1 MYNRGMDEL
10 NLSSRAWFLWNN
22 SWGREAFDENGAGV
36 GREADTPME
45 VASLT
50 KIMTAMVV
58 LERRNLDEEVVITE
72 EMLAGLEEFAVI
84 GLTAGQVATVE
95 DLLYATMLP
104 SAGDAAQAL
113 AISTSGSIEEFVRL
127 MNQQAASL
135 GMKNT
140 HFSNPVGFDWW
151 VSAEGADGGSGESSD
166 ENSEVGAAEGSGEIR
181 NYSTAQDVA
190 MMLRWAL
197 QDERFREIFES
208 YEKEVPSI
216 GKVARKTFGVS
227 GASGASGAAVVPG
240 TGMIKG
246 GKTGFTNAAG
256 RCLAS
261 TAEVE
266 GTEYILVTLGAPAE
280 GAGHLEDAAEVYAAV
295 EAEYEP
301 VRLVTAGDVLVR
313 VPVEESPVKSLEFRA
328 GQDFVVALPNG
339 FRAEDLEY
347 SFEGHKGQTAVRR
360 DTVAGEPFGWWKIE
374 YDGSTLY
381 KGELAVQNNC
391 EQVANCVEMPE
402 FYNYGWVALGAGLT
416 AVLAGLTVWG
426 FWKGRRSRRKSKPT
440 KAAPWVGLA
449 ITVIFAAV
457 CGLVFWSWFAPA
469 GEVEVLRP
477 EVVRVS
483 ETGGEEG
490 SEASTGEDA
499 GTNGTGSETAGTGVA
514 SGGSA
519 GSTGSAGLAGGNCTT
534 GFGNLMLINPNFT
547 VGTEFI
553 TGRRGQLISVSQ
565 TYGIQEYH
573 AAGNGDNLMI
583 PEAAEHLNAMLAAY
597 RAENPGHE
605 MGTYSCFRARGTT
618 CGRLC
623 AATGASDHHTGLT
636 CDLIDLQYG
645 SVLNTDDYPA
655 HLEWQ
660 WLRANSYKYGFIDRF
675 PEEWAGGSMAEPL
688 NVDANGST
696 GLFETWHYRY
706 VGVTA
711 ATEIAT
717 GRYNNGRY
725 DSLEHYLKATGRVK
739 DLKGGVCE

>member
-1 MYNRGMDEL
+1 M
-10 NLSSRAWFLWNN
+10 
-22 SWGREAFDENGAGV
+22 
-36 GREADTPME
+36 
-45 VASLT
+45 
-50 KIMTAMVV
+50 
-58 LERRNLDEEVVITE
+58 
-72 EMLAGLEEFAVI
+72 
-84 GLTAGQVATVE
+84 
-95 DLLYATMLP
+95 
-104 SAGDAAQAL
+104 
-113 AISTSGSIEEFVRL
+113 
-127 MNQQAASL
+127 
-135 GMKNT
+135 
-140 HFSNPVGFDWW
+140 
-151 VSAEGADGGSGESSD
+151 
-166 ENSEVGAAEGSGEIR
+166 
-181 NYSTAQDVA
+181 
-190 MMLRWAL
+190 
-197 QDERFREIFES
+197 
-208 YEKEVPSI
+208 
-216 GKVARKTFGVS
+216 
-227 GASGASGAAVVPG
+227 
-240 TGMIKG
+240 
-246 GKTGFTNAAG
+246 
-256 RCLAS
+256 
-261 TAEVE
+261 
-266 GTEYILVTLGAPAE
+266 
-280 GAGHLEDAAEVYAAV
+280 
-295 EAEYEP
+295 
-301 VRLVTAGDVLVR
+301 RLVTAGDVLVR
-313 VPVEESPVKSLEFRA
+313 VPVEGSAVKALEFRA

-339 FRAEDLEY
+339 FRTENLEY
-347 SFEGHKGQTAVRR
+347 SFEGYEGQTAVRR

-381 KGELAVQNNC
+381 KKELVAQSGC
-391 EQVANCVEMPE
+391 ESIENCVEMPE

-426 FWKGRRSRRKSKPT
+426 FWKGRRSEQKSKLA
-440 KAAPWVGLA
+440 KAGPWIGLA
-449 ITVIFAAV
+449 ITAIFAVV
-457 CGLVFWSWFAPA
+457 CGLVFWSWFSPA
-469 GEVEVLRP
+469 GEVEVLRTEATRVETEENPIDNEEAP
-477 EVVRVS
+477 EEKTE
-483 ETGGEEG
+483 ETG
-490 SEASTGEDA
+490 A
-499 GTNGTGSETAGTGVA
+499 A

-519 GSTGSAGLAGGNCTT
+519 GSTGSAGLTGGNCTT

-553 TGRRGQLISVSQ
+553 TGLRGQLISVSQ

-717 GRYNNGRY
+717 GKYNSGRY
-725 DSLEHYLKATGRVK
+725 DSLEHYLKATGRVR